1 MTLTLITATIGV
13 ISIIFCL
20 LSVKLLYRYIHK
32 YRFDETKYTLLF
44 GFLRLRYIAILYVVI
59 TVGLAVGST
68 LFVYY
73 VTL

>member
-13 ISIIFCL
+13 ISIIFCM

-44 GFLRLRYIAILYVVI
+44 GFLRLRYIAISYIILTI
-59 TVGLAVGST
+59 CLAIGST
-68 LFVYY
+68 VFIYY
-73 VTL
+73 ITI